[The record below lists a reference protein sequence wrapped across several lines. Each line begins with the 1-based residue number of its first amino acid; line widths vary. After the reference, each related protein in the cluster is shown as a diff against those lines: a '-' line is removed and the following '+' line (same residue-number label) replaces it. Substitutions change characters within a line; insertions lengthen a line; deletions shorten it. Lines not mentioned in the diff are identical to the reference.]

1 MRAVR
6 CGEMGRTPSMSPMSA
21 AYIPG
26 YKGSGGSIGLADPN
40 QGYTIAFTHNRLT
53 APPQDSAPHIPDR
66 IGTALRPTNC
76 PRATET
82 GSDRPRISRPVFRMV
97 WGQGLGC

>member
-1 MRAVR
+1 
-6 CGEMGRTPSMSPMSA
+6 MSA

-53 APPQDSAPHIPDR
+53 APPHDSAPHNPTASAPHYAPPIALGQLRQDL
-66 IGTALRPTNC
+66 IGPESL
-76 PRATET
+76 
-82 GSDRPRISRPVFRMV
+82 DSR
-97 WGQGLGC
+97 Q